1 MKELSF
7 MQTKQNIS
15 IEDIQ
20 NIKMLSQ
27 LLNAF
32 KKGNKSNTDNNYT
45 NNNDKS
51 DDDIK
56 NNE

>member
-1 MKELSF
+1 

-51 DDDIK
+51 DDDIE